1 MGLLGDNW
9 DDPRTMATLQMAA
22 GLLGG
27 GNFGQAAGRGLSG
40 YQQTMAA
47 AQEQEQRKKELAM
60 REAQAAQMAQMHG
73 LQLQQLQAQFKDQQ
87 LAKSREEAFRGSI
100 PSPLGSANTAAAN
113 TSGAPLGT
121 LAAAAAQPRVDP
133 QQQLL
138 FEAMRQGQI
147 KPMEYISATAK
158 DDAPVKLGE
167 GEQLFSGKASGYK
180 PLASGAKKED
190 DFMRNLRAAG
200 VPEGSPQWNQ
210 ILLAKAQKD
219 SSHAPA
225 TNVSVS
231 MDKGFGEA
239 FANDAAKSLGAS
251 RDIARSAASTIGTLD
266 RIDNVLKTGKVATG
280 PTQPFQLFGMQMGQ
294 LLGIGGK
301 DAAETLG
308 NTRQMI
314 QSASALAADGAKALA
329 GQGQI
334 SDGERR
340 LILRAAG
347 GDIDTMTPPEI
358 SALTGAL
365 RTVNISRIE
374 KHQSQLKN
382 VDPKFAPFV
391 PFYSVPMPQS
401 GDPPKTTPG
410 QTPAIPTRRWN
421 PATGGFE
428 TIGG

>member
-1 MGLLGDNW
+1 
-9 DDPRTMATLQMAA
+9 
-22 GLLGG
+22 
-27 GNFGQAAGRGLSG
+27 
-40 YQQTMAA
+40 MAA
-47 AQEQEQRKKELAM
+47 AQEQEQRKRALAM
-60 REAQAAQMAQMHG
+60 QEAQASQMAQMHG
-73 LQLQQLQAQFKDQQ
+73 LQLQQLQAQFKEQQ

-100 PSPLGSANTAAAN
+100 PSPLAGANTAAAN
-113 TSGAPLGT
+113 ASGAPLGT

-147 KPMEYISATAK
+147 KPLDYISATAK

-180 PLASGAKKED
+180 PLASGARKED

-219 SSHAPA
+219 ASHAPPA
-225 TNVSVS
+225 NTNVSVS

-239 FANDAAKSLGAS
+239 FATDAAKSLGQS
-251 RDIARSAASTIGTLD
+251 RDIARSAANTIGTLD
-266 RIDNVLKTGKVATG
+266 RIDAILKTGKVATG
-280 PTQPFQLFGMQMGQ
+280 PTQPFQVFGMQMGQ
-294 LLGIGGK
+294 LLGLGGK

-358 SALTGAL
+358 SSLTGAL
-365 RTVNISRIE
+365 RKVNTSRIE
-374 KHQSQLKN
+374 NHQTQLKN

-391 PFYSVPMPQS
+391 PFYTVPMP
-401 GDPPKTTPG
+401 GPTGVDDLVKKYINMG
-410 QTPAIPTRRWN
+410 Q
-421 PATGGFE
+421 
-428 TIGG
+428 